1 MFKFVGITWSE
12 NLRFVDRM
20 WREYTQQLVANS
32 GLCNEN
38 FHSYRIGNSVRKRP
52 CIIRCLLLQLF
63 FHKQKSKLM
72 TAVHLVFFWIGW
84 QRKSLSVAVESYT
97 KFELKYQLCDMQ
109 FFFSTICWKCVR
121 VRTFSDT
128 RHDAHLKGCTQR
140 RPERLYVEGFW
151 TELEVTLQ
159 PLISCLGTPA
169 CAQSWRDWLREANP
183 AAVINVRIL

>member
-109 FFFSTICWKCVR
+109 FFFFYDMLEVCACPHVFRHSSRRAFEGLYATQTRTTLRRRLLDRVGSHTPTPHFLPWNSCLRTIM
-121 VRTFSDT
+121 
-128 RHDAHLKGCTQR
+128 
-140 RPERLYVEGFW
+140 ERLASRG
-151 TELEVTLQ
+151 
-159 PLISCLGTPA
+159 
-169 CAQSWRDWLREANP
+169 
-183 AAVINVRIL
+183 